1 MVGKRI
7 PEKTATKPA
16 TSQSAL
22 DVRLRNAAIRR
33 QEEAAAAA
41 EVEARRRCA
50 EDAWRRGMA
59 AEAEENAERF
69 RAEAARERA
78 TRERSENERLQ
89 LAIEHRRL
97 RAEVEGYEADL
108 QRRGLLPKAAAT
120 ARPPAATQTER
131 LLRSAARPSRSWGG
145 SLPLAAPKESSRSP
159 RRGAE
164 GVVTVATVTEPNG
177 RTTTTTRIEHA
188 PAGSCE
194 EQQWREPPIVCE
206 EQR

>member
-1 MVGKRI
+1 
-7 PEKTATKPA
+7 
-16 TSQSAL
+16 
-22 DVRLRNAAIRR
+22 
-33 QEEAAAAA
+33 
-41 EVEARRRCA
+41 
-50 EDAWRRGMA
+50 MA

-131 LLRSAARPSRSWGG
+131 LLRSASARPSRAWEG
-145 SLPLAAPKESSRSP
+145 SLPLAAQKESSRSP

-177 RTTTTTRIEHA
+177 RTTTTTRIEQA
-188 PAGSCE
+188 AAKSSNGVSR
-194 EQQWREPPIVCE
+194 QSSAKSSDDQF
-206 EQR
+206 